1 MRVFL
6 PGIELEKLIDAIRGK
21 HNESPRPL
29 AVAPDAPARPP
40 GDGTLQP

>member
-21 HNESPRPL
+21 RNEARDHWL
-29 AVAPDAPARPP
+29 LLLDAPARPP
-40 GDGTLQP
+40 GGGTPQP